1 MMLYVLHDKYTI
13 IDIKISWRENIPS
26 SSRLV
31 WKLASP
37 NRYVVRADVRE
48 KGFSTHSAT
57 YRGVNLR
64 TMSDG
69 KDGTLLRGRHDC
81 RPQWGGGGGPEFGIQ

>member
-1 MMLYVLHDKYTI
+1 MLLYVLHDKYTI
-13 IDIKISWRENIPS
+13 IDIKTTRREKIPS

-48 KGFSTHSAT
+48 KVFSTHNAT
-57 YRGVNLR
+57 
-64 TMSDG
+64 
-69 KDGTLLRGRHDC
+69 
-81 RPQWGGGGGPEFGIQ
+81 

>member
-13 IDIKISWRENIPS
+13 IDIKTTWREKIPS

-37 NRYVVRADVRE
+37 NRYVVRGE
-48 KGFSTHSAT
+48 NGFSTHNAT
-57 YRGVNLR
+57 YRG
-64 TMSDG
+64 
-69 KDGTLLRGRHDC
+69 
-81 RPQWGGGGGPEFGIQ
+81 GGAISVVIMVSEL

>member
-13 IDIKISWRENIPS
+13 IDIKTTWREKIPS

-48 KGFSTHSAT
+48 KGFSTHNAT
-57 YRGVNLR
+57 YRGGQSQNHEWWQRWNSIKGAAWLPPPITV
-64 TMSDG
+64 T
-69 KDGTLLRGRHDC
+69 
-81 RPQWGGGGGPEFGIQ
+81 E

>member
-13 IDIKISWRENIPS
+13 IDIKTTWREKIPS

-48 KGFSTHSAT
+48 KGFSTHNAT
-57 YRGVNLR
+57 FRGVNLR

-69 KDGTLLRGRHDC
+69 KDGTLLRGRHDY
-81 RPQWGGGGGPEFGIQ
+81 RPQW